1 MAEYVSDLYQP
12 EKFAS
17 DDDDDDDDD
26 DPVTDVQIQEP
37 PEGPIMSATDSES
50 EAEAETGHPDEG
62 GAESDVSKSQPEEP
76 RHVSNLPSNGTQ
88 AHSKEMSIRI

>member
-12 EKFAS
+12 ERFAS
-17 DDDDDDDDD
+17 DDEDDD
-26 DPVTDVQIQEP
+26 DPAIDLQIQEP

-50 EAEAETGHPDEG
+50 EAEAEAGYPDGG

-76 RHVSNLPSNGTQ
+76 RHESNLPSNGTQ